1 MSANEEL
8 HEQMHGAR
16 DPFERTV
23 AASMAIIAALLAIV
37 SVLGQHFNT
46 EELLKE
52 QESADQWAFSQAKD
66 IRRYSA
72 QVAQDT
78 LTASKADSNLV
89 QRYAKEGARYD
100 QERRE
105 IQHQAQELQAESARN
120 GKRANR
126 FHLAEVLLEIA
137 IVLSSLAILSKSRY
151 FFWLGTGS
159 SLVGVLLGATAFLN

>member
-8 HEQMHGAR
+8 HEQIHASR

-23 AASMAIIAALLAIV
+23 AASMAIIAALLATV

-52 QESADQWAFSQAKD
+52 QESADQWSFAQAKD

-78 LTASKADSNLV
+78 LAASKADRAIV
-89 QRYAKEGARYD
+89 QRYANEGARYD
-100 QERRE
+100 KERRE
-105 IQHQAQELQAESARN
+105 IQQQARELQGESEKN
-120 GKRANR
+120 GRRANR

-137 IVLSSLAILSKSRY
+137 IVLSSLAILSKARY
-151 FFWLGTGS
+151 FFWFGAGA
-159 SLVGVLLGATAFLN
+159 SLAGVLLASTAFLT